1 MKTIQYIFA
10 LCFLFSCQGSDKQEK
25 KTETKKEKTIPVHA
39 NAQLDFSVEGMVC
52 QMGCGGSMRKE
63 LKNAG
68 GVERVDVNFVEDQKI
83 QKVTVSYD
91 SLMISAEKISSIL
104 NTINDKQFTAKIIA
118 KKSI

>member
-1 MKTIQYIFA
+1 MKTIPYIFA
-10 LCFLFSCQGSDKQEK
+10 ICFLFSCQESPVQEK
-25 KTETKKEKTIPVHA
+25 KAETKKEKTIPVHA

-68 GVERVDVNFVEDQKI
+68 GVERVEVNFVENQK
-83 QKVTVSYD
+83 QQQVSVTYD
-91 SLMISAEKISSIL
+91 SLLITAEKISSIL
-104 NTINDKQFTAKIIA
+104 NTMNDKQFTAKIIA